1 MFYPTLHLTVH
12 SLQSCTELAAAGECY
27 EERCG
32 NVTRPV
38 LSKQCTTVMEEQC
51 TVTLDQVTH
60 TQFTPQPAALN
71 RYVCVFIVIVTQ
83 INSSG

>member
-60 TQFTPQPAALN
+60 THTVHTAALN

-83 INSSG
+83 INSIG

>member
-38 LSKQCTTVMEEQC
+38 LSKQCTTVMEERC

-60 TQFTPQPAALN
+60 TQFTPQPSIDM
-71 RYVCVFIVIVTQ
+71 CVFLL
-83 INSSG
+83 